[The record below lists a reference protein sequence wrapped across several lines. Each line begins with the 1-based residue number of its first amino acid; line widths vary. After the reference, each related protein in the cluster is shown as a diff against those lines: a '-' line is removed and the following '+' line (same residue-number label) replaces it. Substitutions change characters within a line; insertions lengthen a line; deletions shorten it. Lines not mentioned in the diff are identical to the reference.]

1 MINIILVNITIT
13 IIILIK
19 INMTITIIILIKINM
34 TIIIT
39 RWWVLCMRCLA
50 PRLAPLE
57 KLRLVDNMSIKMRIK
72 MTRTRKSKRMIFLF
86 LVAGAL
92 CKDGPEF

>member
-1 MINIILVNITIT
+1 
-13 IIILIK
+13 
-19 INMTITIIILIKINM
+19 
-34 TIIIT
+34 
-39 RWWVLCMRCLA
+39 MRCLA
-50 PRLAPLE
+50 LRLAPLG
-57 KLRLVDNMSIKMRIK
+57 KLRLVDTMSIKMRIKMMRTRKRIK